1 MICVTW
7 TQTIMLLSCFIMPQR
22 SLLLALWFFSRCAM
36 AQLCAADD
44 PHACHRSLG
53 RGLVEQWGIW
63 AHRQQH
69 VNYWFIFFYFE
80 IFSTWNE
87 KCWKSLHWPVL
98 QQGCGPCLRG
108 AETQN
113 QPCTFTTSALRH
125 SLQQSKPALWIEQKS
140 FSPQSSDY
148 INPHSPGQR
157 FLKNILGGQSFW
169 PLQS

>member
-1 MICVTW
+1 MNSDHYAAFLLHHAPKKPSAGFVIFQSVCHG
-7 TQTIMLLSCFIMPQR
+7 TIVCRGRSSCMPQEFGEGISR
-22 SLLLALWFFSRCAM
+22 TMGDLSSSPAACKLL
-36 AQLCAADD
+36 
-44 PHACHRSLG
+44 
-53 RGLVEQWGIW
+53 I
-63 AHRQQH
+63 
-69 VNYWFIFFYFE
+69 YFFYFE

-125 SLQQSKPALWIEQKS
+125 SLQQSKPVVWIEQKS
-140 FSPQSSDY
+140 FSPQGSDY
-148 INPHSPGQR
+148 INPHSPGQC
-157 FLKNILGGQSFW
+157 FLKNVLGGQSFW